1 MGWLLAVL
9 ITSARLD
16 DGVAAPLLL
25 SHVTPQDLPRLVTI
39 FADQKYH
46 NHALDTWMATHRT
59 GWRIEVQARPESIQG
74 FTPLAK
80 LWVIERPNAWHGR

>member
-1 MGWLLAVL
+1 MLLAIL
-9 ITSARLD
+9 ITSAVLD

-25 SHVTPQDLPRLVTI
+25 RRVTPQAFPRLVTI

-46 NHALDTWMATHRT
+46 NHALDAWMATHRT
-59 GWRIEVQARPESIQG
+59 GWRIEVKARLEGIKG

-80 LWVIERPNAWHGR
+80 R